1 MKNTS
6 TQQKLSIFKCSAC
19 KRQKDGGRSEAFI
32 DKEDQKKLL
41 HKCEPPLSMPALGG
55 DRSCL
60 PSVQVSLLWTP
71 SSSTSPRA
79 PRHFEIERKI
89 INPPLYFFYF
99 QFEHLSLEPHTVHP
113 PPTSRHTFYSALLQ
127 TLPHIRKQKPIQMYP
142 EPGVHKL
149 IKICSEEG

>member
-1 MKNTS
+1 MHAKDTRRAGNP
-6 TQQKLSIFKCSAC
+6 
-19 KRQKDGGRSEAFI
+19 KRSLTKRT
-32 DKEDQKKLL
+32 KKLL
-41 HKCEPPLSMPALGG
+41 HKCEPPLPSMPALGG
-55 DRSCL
+55 DRGCL

-89 INPPLYFFYF
+89 INPPLYFFVSS
-99 QFEHLSLEPHTVHP
+99 LSIKVWSLTQHT

-142 EPGVHKL
+142 KPGVHKL
-149 IKICSEEG
+149 IRICSEEG